1 MAKLVSSPKKYLPSE
16 WHNSNKLNYSSAEK
30 ERAAA
35 ERLRAECVRLRRET
49 DATIARN
56 QHDTA
61 HKFSQRL
68 RDVDF
73 WKSELQRKLADNA
86 SETEVLVHRRE
97 RLEEALASTQFPL
110 EVAQTC
116 LSLRQ
121 QRTAIDL
128 VQDDVEM
135 QLLKEVAVIEAVQD
149 SLQKTLD
156 QTVEQIRVLR
166 SYKFKLEKD
175 LRDKLG
181 AQDIDTT
188 CAGLTNDRR
197 DLTYSPEAVKIQS
210 NSVTPEHWASLTD
223 TNIAKAEEQCKASAT
238 LCGVIDSILNQCSQD
253 VETQRGKVDLSLE
266 KRAQEIAD
274 AKKTLEQHLAKLVVG
289 PGTIE

>member
-35 ERLRAECVRLRRET
+35 ERLRAECERLRRET
-49 DATIARN
+49 DATTARN
-56 QHDTA
+56 QQDTA

-86 SETEVLVHRRE
+86 SETEVLVQRRE

-116 LSLRQ
+116 LGLRE

-135 QLLKEVAVIEAVQD
+135 QLLKVSRGRCSPVS
-149 SLQKTLD
+149 SLYYW
-156 QTVEQIRVLR
+156 LR
-166 SYKFKLEKD
+166 QLSVSRSFRL
-175 LRDKLG
+175 L
-181 AQDIDTT
+181 
-188 CAGLTNDRR
+188 C
-197 DLTYSPEAVKIQS
+197 IQ
-210 NSVTPEHWASLTD
+210 
-223 TNIAKAEEQCKASAT
+223 
-238 LCGVIDSILNQCSQD
+238 
-253 VETQRGKVDLSLE
+253 R
-266 KRAQEIAD
+266 
-274 AKKTLEQHLAKLVVG
+274 
-289 PGTIE
+289 

>member
-135 QLLKEVAVIEAVQD
+135 QLLKV
-149 SLQKTLD
+149 
-156 QTVEQIRVLR
+156 
-166 SYKFKLEKD
+166 
-175 LRDKLG
+175 
-181 AQDIDTT
+181 
-188 CAGLTNDRR
+188 
-197 DLTYSPEAVKIQS
+197 S
-210 NSVTPEHWASLTD
+210 NSLLAATSSLAS
-223 TNIAKAEEQCKASAT
+223 S
-238 LCGVIDSILNQCSQD
+238 
-253 VETQRGKVDLSLE
+253 
-266 KRAQEIAD
+266 
-274 AKKTLEQHLAKLVVG
+274 
-289 PGTIE
+289 

>member
-35 ERLRAECVRLRRET
+35 ERLREECERLRRET
-49 DATIARN
+49 DATIVRN

-86 SETEVLVHRRE
+86 SETEVLVQRRE

-116 LSLRQ
+116 LSLRE

-135 QLLKEVAVIEAVQD
+135 QLLKVSN
-149 SLQKTLD
+149 SLPC
-156 QTVEQIRVLR
+156 
-166 SYKFKLEKD
+166 SYKL
-175 LRDKLG
+175 
-181 AQDIDTT
+181 
-188 CAGLTNDRR
+188 
-197 DLTYSPEAVKIQS
+197 
-210 NSVTPEHWASLTD
+210 AS
-223 TNIAKAEEQCKASAT
+223 
-238 LCGVIDSILNQCSQD
+238 
-253 VETQRGKVDLSLE
+253 
-266 KRAQEIAD
+266 
-274 AKKTLEQHLAKLVVG
+274 
-289 PGTIE
+289 